1 MYRKTLLKIIV
12 DKLPTSTGD
21 RRISEPSTAMLS
33 LPNIRSFSVPSWHF
47 HGPGLKNI
55 DLWWKMIL
63 GFFIF
68 FAIFRFLSPL
78 IFQEAM
84 SIPPPPKGLKKDV
97 QPSESPDFLRPASCI
112 YDESY
117 EGTAL
122 MQGSSKFFGWET
134 GGMWRTSWYLEDFER
149 WFPTGLGKTLRL
161 GNTLVTLNFYES
173 WRFVN
178 AVVLVV
184 QN

>member
-1 MYRKTLLKIIV
+1 MKIHHFNGIYQERWGF
-12 DKLPTSTGD
+12 SW
-21 RRISEPSTAMLS
+21 AMLVSGRVS

-47 HGPGLKNI
+47 HLGLKNI

-68 FAIFRFLSPL
+68 FATFSVPFAVNFPGSNVH
-78 IFQEAM
+78 
-84 SIPPPPKGLKKDV
+84 SPPPKGLKKDV

-178 AVVLVV
+178 AVVLVA